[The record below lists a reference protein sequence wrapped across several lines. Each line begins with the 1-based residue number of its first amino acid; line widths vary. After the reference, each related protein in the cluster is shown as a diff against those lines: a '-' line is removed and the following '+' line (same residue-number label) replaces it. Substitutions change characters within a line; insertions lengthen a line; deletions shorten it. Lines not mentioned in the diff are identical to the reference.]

1 MPTFYFIISHRLQSA
16 RGSVQDSQLV
26 ILTHQVAELD
36 IQVFKWNRFSL
47 SSDIFLLSS
56 GGGRWEW
63 RWVWHACRPHYQTM
77 AAFPLPDLEREEIV
91 KSKTPQCCDL
101 MRLARYVSSLIK
113 ISPIFVKLHLEFK
126 PHCMMS
132 KTWHEIFPDCLLVS
146 ANWRRVDSD
155 SQQTLT
161 FVCSEG

>member
-1 MPTFYFIISHRLQSA
+1 MARFQAFGTFEMPTFYFIISHRLQSA

-47 SSDIFLLSS
+47 RSDIFVLSS

-63 RWVWHACRPHYQTM
+63 RWVRSSTWPWKGGNC
-77 AAFPLPDLEREEIV
+77 EIYD
-91 KSKTPQCCDL
+91 PQCCDL
-101 MRLARYVSSLIK
+101 MKLARDVSSFIKTSLICL
-113 ISPIFVKLHLEFK
+113 KLHLQFK

-132 KTWHEIFPDCLLVS
+132 ITWHEMLVS

-161 FVCSEG
+161 FVCTEG